1 MNRIHAAASA
11 MVRTAVADERVSRL
25 LCRFNRRSRIIMLHG
40 LGTPDYPAAVFRAQ
54 LRFLSGVFRLVPLAQ
69 VLRTDDGGADSRP
82 KLALTF
88 DDGLRNNFTVAY
100 PVLREFAAPATFFVC
115 PGLVT
120 NRRWLWNHECRARLD
135 RMPRSQR
142 LAFAGELGLE
152 TEDIDVIVN
161 VLKYLPNSLRLA
173 KEERL
178 RSLTPGFAPTDGERE
193 RYELMTWT
201 DLREL
206 DSTLID
212 IGGHSSHHEILT
224 RVESSHLES
233 EIAGCRTW
241 IEKEL
246 GRPVRHFCYPDG
258 AYDSRVVDCVG
269 RHFDAAVTTKKDWVP
284 TSPVRLTL
292 PRIPVAEN
300 IRDLAWRMHRPTG

>member
-1 MNRIHAAASA
+1 
-11 MVRTAVADERVSRL
+11 
-25 LCRFNRRSRIIMLHG
+25 MLHG
-40 LGTPDYPAAVFRAQ
+40 LGEADYPVAVFRAQ
-54 LRFLSGVFRLVPLAQ
+54 LRFLSGVFRLVSLAQ
-69 VLRTDDGGADSRP
+69 VLRRDDDCADPRP

-100 PVLREFAAPATFFVC
+100 PVLREFSAPATFFVC

-120 NRRWLWNHECRARLD
+120 NRRWLWNHECRARLA
-135 RMPRSQR
+135 RMSQSQR
-142 LAFAGELGLE
+142 LTFAGELGRE

-161 VLKYLPNSLRLA
+161 VLKYLPNSERLTL
-173 KEERL
+173 EERL
-178 RSLTPGFAPTDGERE
+178 RSLTPGFTPTDVERE

-206 DSTLID
+206 DPTLID

-224 RVESSHLES
+224 RVESAHLES
-233 EIAGCRTW
+233 EIAGCRSW

-246 GRPVRHFCYPDG
+246 GRPVPHFCYPDG

-284 TSPVRLTL
+284 ASPARLTL